1 METGLIAA
9 RFFHFAAVMALFGLA
24 LFPLYSY
31 PGRAGELPARLGR
44 WLNVSLRL
52 AVLLAIASGLT
63 WGLLTVANM
72 AGTLSAAADRDTLLF
87 VLGETDF
94 GRVWAARLVLSAALV
109 LMMGRRDAK
118 RHRDWVTPSASALLL
133 LSLAFVGHTQAHDDG
148 LQILHMVADGAH
160 LLAAGTW
167 LGGLLALSYLLVLA
181 RRSPLEHAAD
191 ARAAF
196 VRFSGIGSITVAAL
210 VGSGLI
216 NAWFL
221 VGSVSKLATTPY
233 GQLLLVKVCLFF
245 GMLALAALNR
255 FHLVPSLVEAQE
267 NSAPLASSLRRLHR
281 SVLGERVLGLMIV
294 LIVSYLGTMQ
304 PSIGSLAVRW

>member
-9 RFFHFAAVMALFGLA
+9 RFLHFAAVMALFGLA
-24 LFPLYSY
+24 LFPLYNY
-31 PGRAGELPARLGR
+31 PGRAGELPARLGQ
-44 WLNVSLRL
+44 WLRMSLQL
-52 AVLLAIASGLT
+52 AVLLAIASGLA

-72 AGTLSAAADRDTLLF
+72 AGTLSAAADRDALLF

-94 GRVWAARLVLSAALV
+94 GRVWAARLVLSAALLV

-148 LQILHMVADGAH
+148 LQILHLVADGAH

-167 LGGLLALSYLLVLA
+167 LGGLLALAYLLVLA

-233 GQLLLVKVCLFF
+233 GQLLVVKLCLFS

-304 PSIGSLAVRW
+304 PGIGPSP

>member
-44 WLNVSLRL
+44 CLSVSLRL

-72 AGTLSAAADRDTLLF
+72 AGTLSAAADRDALLF

-94 GRVWAARLVLSAALV
+94 GRVWAARLVLSAALLV

-160 LLAAGTW
+160 LLAAGVW
-167 LGGLLALSYLLVLA
+167 LGGLLALGYLLVLA

-221 VGSVSKLATTPY
+221 VGSVDKLATTPY
-233 GQLLLVKVCLFF
+233 GQLLLLKLCLLF

-255 FHLVPSLVEAQE
+255 FFLVPSLVRAKE
-267 NSAPLASSLRRLHR
+267 NSERLASSLRRVRR
-281 SVLGERVLGLMIV
+281 SVLGEQMLGLAIV
-294 LIVSYLGTMQ
+294 VIVSVLGTMQ
-304 PSIGSLAVRW
+304 PAIGSSQ